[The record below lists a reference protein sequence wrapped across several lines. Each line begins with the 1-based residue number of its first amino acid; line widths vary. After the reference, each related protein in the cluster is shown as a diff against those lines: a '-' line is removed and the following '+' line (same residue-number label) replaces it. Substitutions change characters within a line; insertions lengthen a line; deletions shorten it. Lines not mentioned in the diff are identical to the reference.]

1 MDRGLGRGSRAALTT
16 PGLVLALL
24 ACSGEHEPPGV
35 VTDAERPAAEV
46 RETALRQRDA
56 SRAAGIDPPKQILF
70 GDLHTH
76 TTFSQDAFSIS
87 LPLLGGEGAHPPAD
101 ACDYARFCAALDFWS
116 INDHAEG
123 VTPLHWAETRDS
135 VRACNAASRDAGN
148 PDLVTFLGWEWTQVG
163 TRADTHF
170 GHKNVVLRE
179 TAEDRVPRRAIAA
192 PREEFGKIPIGPAQR
207 LLMPLADWENRQ
219 RYLDFFTLYEE
230 MGAVPRCDRGVDT
243 RELPDDCQEVAA
255 DPAELYEKLD
265 QWGVDAIVI
274 PHGTAWGLSTPPGT
288 TLQRQLS
295 KRHHDPAREVAFEIY
310 SGHGSSEE
318 YRVWPDLRGE
328 CPAPTDDYLAC
339 CWQAGE
345 IIRSRCDDAGSAG
358 CEAKVALARRYYV
371 EAGVGGHNTVPGA
384 RVEDW
389 LDCGQCRDCFL
400 PAMDLRP
407 GMTAQA
413 ALAMTSPDDGSRYR
427 FGFIGSSDTHRARP
441 GNGYKENDPDR
452 TIDSTRSLSVLLG
465 ETEPTPDPVPIVLDE
480 LSIAARRYTE
490 RQASFYATGGLVAVH
505 AAGRDRDAVFDAL
518 VRREVYGTSGDR
530 ILLWF
535 DLLNGPEGRLAMGG
549 EAALGHAPRFRV
561 AAVGSLAQRPGCPDS
576 VHAALDPARI
586 ESVCAGECYHP
597 GDERRRIDAIEVVRI
612 RAQAGADEALADLI
626 EDPWLR
632 HDCTRSEEGCRFEFE
647 DPAFL
652 EGDREIVYYVRA
664 LQEPTPA
671 INGDPLRC
679 VRDERGRCVE
689 ARPCTSPT
697 TDDSCLSE
705 IQERAWSSPIFLRPA
720 HDPG

>member
-1 MDRGLGRGSRAALTT
+1 MPGCRSAWLGC
-16 PGLVLALL
+16 VLALL

-35 VTDAERPAAEV
+35 VTDAARPADEV
-46 RETALRQRDA
+46 RETAARRFE
-56 SRAAGIDPPKQILF
+56 AARRIGVEAPTQILF

-87 LPLLGGEGAHPPAD
+87 LPLMGGEGAHPPAD

-123 VTPLHWAETRDS
+123 VTPLHWAETRES
-135 VRACNAASRDAGN
+135 VRACGSAAGDPSN

-163 TRADTHF
+163 TSAEAHF

-179 TAEDRVPRRAIAA
+179 TADDRVPRRPIAA
-192 PREEFGKIPIGPAQR
+192 LREEFGKIPVGPAQR

-230 MGAVPRCDRGVDT
+230 MAAVPRCESGVDT
-243 RELPDDCQEVAA
+243 RELPDECHEVAA
-255 DPAELYEKLD
+255 DPAELYEKLG
-265 QWGVDAIVI
+265 QWGADAIVI

-288 TLQRQLS
+288 TLRRQLT
-295 KRHHDPAREVAFEIY
+295 REHHDPARQVAFEIY
-310 SGHGSSEE
+310 SGHGTSEA
-318 YRVWPDLRGE
+318 YREWPDLRGDA

-345 IIRSRCDDAGSAG
+345 IIRSRCDDPATAE
-358 CEAKVALARRYYV
+358 CEDKVDLARRYYR
-371 EAGVGGHNTVPGA
+371 EAGVGGHNSVPGA

-413 ALAMTSPDDGSRYR
+413 ALAMTGLEDGSRYR

-452 TIDSTRSLSVLLG
+452 TLDSIRSLSVMLG
-465 ETEPTPDPVPIVLDE
+465 ETQPDPDPVPIVLEE
-480 LSIAARRYTE
+480 LPIAARRYIE

-505 AAGRDRDAVFDAL
+505 ATGRGRDAVFDAL
-518 VRREVYGTSGDR
+518 LRREVYGTSGDR

-535 DLLNGPEGRLAMGG
+535 DLVNGPQG
-549 EAALGHAPRFRV
+549 EAGMGSELELGEAPHFRV
-561 AAVGSLAQRPGCPDS
+561 RAVGSFAQQPGCPDS
-576 VHAALDPARI
+576 VHAALDAERI

-597 GDERRRIDAIEVVRI
+597 GDTRRRIDAIEVVRI
-612 RAQAGADEALADLI
+612 RAQIAADESLASLI
-626 EDPWLR
+626 EDPWLLYE
-632 HDCTRSEEGCRFEFE
+632 CPASEEGCTFEFE
-647 DPAFL
+647 DPSFA
-652 EGDREIVYYVRA
+652 ESDREIVYYVRA

-679 VRDERGRCVE
+679 VRDELGQCIE

-697 TDDSCLSE
+697 TDDTCLSE
-705 IQERAWSSPIFLRPA
+705 IQERAWSSPIFVRPA
-720 HDPG
+720 SSQEAQPS